1 METIIVVVH
10 VLLALTL
17 VGTVLLQRSEGGA
30 LGMGGGGGGG
40 GGLIT
45 SRSAANLLTRLT
57 AILAAG
63 FMITSL
69 TLTIMARNTTGP
81 QSVMDADTAP
91 APVEA
96 EEPAEPAEPVVPL
109 PDD

>member
-1 METIIVVVH
+1 METVIVVIH
-10 VLLALTL
+10 VLLALAL
-17 VGTVLLQRSEGGA
+17 VATVLLQRSEGGA

-40 GGLIT
+40 GLIT
-45 SRSAANLLTRLT
+45 SRAAANLLTRMT
-57 AILAAG
+57 AFLAAG

-69 TLTIMARNTTGP
+69 TLTIMARETTAP
-81 QSVMDADTAP
+81 SSVLDADSAP

-96 EEPAEPAEPVVPL
+96 EEPAEPFVPL